1 MQTEYIL
8 LHTHVPKGQ
17 IWCQVLYAGRY
28 HLYYI
33 PASMRVFFKVVN
45 LKKKVFLKIVL
56 YQNQDSN
63 PDLSDFMVNALKHE
77 TIQLLQS

>member
-1 MQTEYIL
+1 
-8 LHTHVPKGQ
+8 
-17 IWCQVLYAGRY
+17 
-28 HLYYI
+28 
-33 PASMRVFFKVVN
+33 MRVFFKVVN